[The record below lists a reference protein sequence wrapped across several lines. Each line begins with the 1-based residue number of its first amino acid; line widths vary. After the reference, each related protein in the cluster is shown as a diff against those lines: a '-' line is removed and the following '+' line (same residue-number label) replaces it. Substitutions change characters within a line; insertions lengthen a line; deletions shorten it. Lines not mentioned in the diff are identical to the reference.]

1 MPFDKLLFIVF
12 EKGWHK
18 TLAAIFASSGGIIS
32 KPIAYFFSSALRIS
46 NLSSGFVPQTLLQ
59 YVTEGK

>member
-18 TLAAIFASSGGIIS
+18 TLAAIFASLGGIIS
-32 KPIAYFFSSALRIS
+32 KPIAYFFLSALKIS
-46 NLSSGFVPQTLLQ
+46 NLSSGFVPQTLL
-59 YVTEGK
+59 